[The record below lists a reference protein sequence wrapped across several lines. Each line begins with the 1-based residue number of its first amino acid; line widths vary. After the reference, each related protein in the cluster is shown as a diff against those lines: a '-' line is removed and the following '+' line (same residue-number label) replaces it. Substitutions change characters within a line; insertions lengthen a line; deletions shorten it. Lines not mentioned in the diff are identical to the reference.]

1 MKCGTPVVCSNT
13 GSIMEIVKNTAL
25 TCDAFDI
32 KSFVKNI
39 LNLLDDNNLYLKIKN
54 DALDRSKIF
63 SLSSYHDKLI
73 DIYKKEL
80 SNKK

>member
-1 MKCGTPVVCSNT
+1 
-13 GSIMEIVKNTAL
+13 MEIVKNTAL
-25 TCDAFDI
+25 TCDTFNV
-32 KSFVKNI
+32 KSYVKNI

-80 SNKK
+80 SNKKWILNIY